1 MRRRPSKSLTC
12 LRASVTAAVLAGL
25 SFVPAGAAGAR
36 RGPFDEMVPA
46 APDLFLT
53 PQDEAAS
60 QALAHF
66 ACGLLLEM
74 EGKAGSEEAT
84 RHYLAALKL
93 RPNAS
98 PVLERLIGPWLV
110 RREFKRITDVLGP
123 LAADHPEAS
132 NLQLVVSEALAAQKR
147 APEAVALIEKA
158 LAARDWAQP
167 ALFRQLFV
175 YYWQQKK
182 FAKTEKLIARARRH
196 AKMRNRFVVS
206 HAAAVYWN
214 ARSQSPELK
223 SRPRRRRTFRK
234 RALKWARRAAEKV
247 ADADRAEDVVTLARL
262 FREYDDLPEAER
274 VLRQGLETFGT
285 TAPRIPLLLAS
296 VLLRADRAD
305 EVAALL
311 DPLLSR
317 PILPPEVCVELG
329 RLYLEAQLPEKAAI
343 AYRKALFLRP
353 QLSRL
358 RIMLGYVYLR
368 MDLPD
373 QCIEVIQDV
382 KKPAAEVHL
391 LRSHAW
397 YESGELKKAARELA
411 LAENAARSAGNEH
424 FFNVDYYL
432 FYATLCED
440 MGLTDRA
447 IEEANKALKLKPDD
461 PVSLNFV
468 GYVMADH
475 NRELDKAERLIRRAL
490 EADPENVAYLDSLAW
505 VLHRRKRPR
514 QALDAMNR
522 CLRLGGDEADPIIL
536 EHAGDIYAANGC
548 PLLARRFWWE
558 AIEAGAKERDAKRMR
573 ERMKEAAE
581 ASGEEEKKMEVGGVL
596 RNDVR

>member
-1 MRRRPSKSLTC
+1 
-12 LRASVTAAVLAGL
+12 
-25 SFVPAGAAGAR
+25 
-36 RGPFDEMVPA
+36 MVPA
-46 APDLFLT
+46 DPAAAQRDPFDGAAPAPPDLFLT
-53 PQDEAAS
+53 PHGEATA

-66 ACGLLLEM
+66 AYGFLLEM
-74 EGKAGSEEAT
+74 EGKAGSDEAS

-98 PVLERLIGPWLV
+98 PILERLIGPWLV

-123 LAADHPEAS
+123 LAAAHPEAS
-132 NLQLVVSEALAAQKR
+132 NLQLVVSEALAAQKKI
-147 APEAVALIEKA
+147 PESVALLEKA
-158 LAARDWAQP
+158 LAARDWAEP
-167 ALFRQLFV
+167 VLFRQLFV
-175 YYWQQKK
+175 YYWQQKQ
-182 FAKTEKLIARARRH
+182 FAKIERLIARARRH
-196 AKMRNRFVVS
+196 AEMRDRFVIS
-206 HAAAVYWN
+206 HAAAAYWN
-214 ARSQSPELK
+214 ARAQSPDLK
-223 SRPRRRRTFRK
+223 SHPRRRRVFRK

-262 FREYDDLPEAER
+262 FREHGDPLEAER
-274 VLRQGLETFGT
+274 VLRQGLEKFGT
-285 TAPRIPLLLAS
+285 TAPRISLLLAAL
-296 VLLRADRAD
+296 LLRGDRVD
-305 EVAALL
+305 EVPPLL

-317 PILPPEVCVELG
+317 PMLPPELCVELG
-329 RLYLEAQLPEKAAI
+329 RLYLEAQRPEKAAV

-353 QLSRL
+353 RLSRL

-368 MDLPD
+368 MDQPAR
-373 QCIEVIQDV
+373 CIEIIEDV

-447 IEEANKALKLKPDD
+447 IEEASKALKLKPDD

-475 NRELDKAERLIRRAL
+475 NRQLDKAERLIRRAL
-490 EADPENVAYLDSLAW
+490 EAEPENVAYLDSLAW
-505 VLHRRKRPR
+505 VLYRQKRPR

-558 AIEAGAKERDAKRMR
+558 AIEAGVNDRDAERMR
-573 ERMKEAAE
+573 GKMKKAAQ
-581 ASGEEEKKMEVGGVL
+581 ANGEEKKKMEVGGVL